1 MAIATQP
8 PTALASP
15 SDARSVNT
23 PARYRLFSLIC
34 LAAIAISGVAA
45 AIAAFILTTSA
56 DRVEDNS
63 APVLIAVQD
72 IRASLAEA
80 DSAAT
85 SVFLSGGQ
93 GDPQQQRLYEQAI
106 DRAGQQI
113 EEVARL
119 IGDDEA
125 AHDSLKRVTS
135 QLTRYSGLVEASRL
149 ANTEGIEG
157 AGETLSE
164 ALGLTRD
171 VMDPELASVT
181 QRARDRLD
189 QDEAGGVD
197 LALIATAFA
206 ALAVLILIVLQLR
219 LSRATHRLL
228 NPPLVLATLLMVIVT
243 AWMLV
248 SIVDRNTESDAAND
262 GGYDSI
268 AITSDIQTT
277 AYRFNTEQSL
287 ALISG
292 SDIDTIR
299 RDELIAELEAGDFAL
314 LNRALDKADSSREQA
329 AATEM
334 QIRWQRYRAVSDEI
348 LKLANA
354 DDIAGAKQLSQG
366 SGGSAFV
373 GFNTAVESV
382 LLDNREQFLDGM
394 SEARNTLDWLQLAM
408 IALPIVAA
416 LLALWGYQLRINEYR

>member
-1 MAIATQP
+1 MSIG
-8 PTALASP
+8 
-15 SDARSVNT
+15 RSVNT

-34 LAAIAISGVAA
+34 FAAIAISGVAA
-45 AIAAFILTTSA
+45 AIAAFILTTNA

-106 DRAGQQI
+106 DRAGRQI

-119 IGDDEA
+119 IGDDES

-135 QLTRYSGLVEASRL
+135 QLTTYSGLVEASRL
-149 ANTEGIEG
+149 ANTEGIAG
-157 AGETLSE
+157 AGQTLSD
-164 ALGLTRD
+164 ALGITRD

-189 QDEAGGVD
+189 DDEAGGGD
-197 LALIATAFA
+197 LAFVATVFA
-206 ALAVLILIVLQLR
+206 ALAVLVLLVLQVR
-219 LSRATHRLL
+219 LANATHRLL
-228 NPPLVLATLLMVIVT
+228 NPPLVLSTLLMALLT

-248 SIVDRNTESDAAND
+248 SIIDRNTESNAAND

-292 SDIDTIR
+292 TDIDEDR
-299 RDELIAELEAGDFAL
+299 RNDLIDELEDGESAL
-314 LNRALDKADSSREQA
+314 LNRALAKADSSREQA

-334 QIRWQRYRAVSDEI
+334 QVRWERYRSVSDEI
-348 LKLANA
+348 FGAANA
-354 DDIAGAKQLSQG
+354 GDIATAKRLSEG
-366 SGGSAFV
+366 PGGSAFV

-408 IALPIVAA
+408 IVLPIIAA
-416 LLALWGYQLRINEYR
+416 ILALWGYQLRINEYR